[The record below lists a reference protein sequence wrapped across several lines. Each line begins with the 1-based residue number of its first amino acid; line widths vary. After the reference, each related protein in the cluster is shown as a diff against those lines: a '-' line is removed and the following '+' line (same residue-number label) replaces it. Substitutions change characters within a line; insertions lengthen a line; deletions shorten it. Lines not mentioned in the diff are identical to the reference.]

1 MEFGSF
7 RFATVHK
14 QYLLFCGPAPQEC
27 GTPGPNANGFLAYC
41 WYEPPQGL
49 VCLILAETFFEN
61 GDLTVVREISRDAPV
76 IVSADRLSA
85 CSSTPVRRGVFDFS
99 RFSWAEELAD
109 KADPAPPESSR
120 VPLSRICGMCVHHF
134 GRSGWQRCPA
144 FPEGIPTELWN
155 AETDPLIPCGK
166 GLRFSEKKRR
176 LFLEVFD
183 AATGRVIFRY
193 EGRGDPRCPEQVRE
207 SSDISASAL
216 ATFQG
221 IMDDWYSHLA
231 EPTKEAL
238 HCTEHDGAFIRELSA
253 INVVMTIN
261 KQTGREVYRIID
273 EFPEF

>member
-27 GTPGPNANGFLAYC
+27 GTSGPNANGFLAYC

-49 VCLILAETFFEN
+49 VCLILAETVFEN
-61 GDLTVVREISRDAPV
+61 GDLTVVREMSRDAPV
-76 IVSADRLSA
+76 IVPADRLSA
-85 CSSTPVRRGVFDFS
+85 FSCTPIRRGVFDFS
-99 RFSWAEELAD
+99 RFFWAEELAD
-109 KADPAPPESSR
+109 KADPVPPESSR
-120 VPLSRICGMCVHHF
+120 VPLSRICGLCVHHF

-155 AETDPLIPCGK
+155 AETDPLVPCGN

-216 ATFQG
+216 AAFQG
-221 IMDDWYSHLA
+221 MMDDWYSHLA

-261 KQTGREVYRIID
+261 KRTGREVYRIID

>member
-99 RFSWAEELAD
+99 RFAWAEELAD
-109 KADPAPPESSR
+109 KADPAPPENSR

-134 GRSGWQRCPA
+134 GRFGWQRCPA

-221 IMDDWYSHLA
+221 MMDDWYSHLA

>member
-27 GTPGPNANGFLAYC
+27 GTSGPNANGFLAYC

-49 VCLILAETFFEN
+49 VCLILAETVFEN
-61 GDLTVVREISRDAPV
+61 GDLTVVREMSRDAPV
-76 IVSADRLSA
+76 IVPADRLSA
-85 CSSTPVRRGVFDFS
+85 FSCTPIRRGVFDFS
-99 RFSWAEELAD
+99 RFFWAEELAD
-109 KADPAPPESSR
+109 KADPVPPESSR

-155 AETDPLIPCGK
+155 AETDPLVPCGN

-193 EGRGDPRCPEQVRE
+193 EGRGDPRCPELIRE

-221 IMDDWYSHLA
+221 MMDDWYSHLA